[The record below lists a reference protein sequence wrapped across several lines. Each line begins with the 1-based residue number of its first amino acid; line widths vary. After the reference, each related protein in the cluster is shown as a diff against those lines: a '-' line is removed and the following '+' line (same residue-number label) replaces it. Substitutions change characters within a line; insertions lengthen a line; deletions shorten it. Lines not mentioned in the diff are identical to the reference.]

1 MCVPTDRACQ
11 AARAPSE
18 PRRAARI
25 GGEHCTACASVRLS
39 VFATCPLSLSL
50 SHTRFRGLG
59 VSTLHELNL
68 WPRESTFKSR
78 SAIERGRLKFAS
90 LQVRVHVAKTL
101 LISASL
107 GVPAVAL
114 GEWLDAELVE
124 AAAAAAAEAPPPLPP
139 PPTGLPA
146 YSAAAAISADV
157 DVFEV
162 AAAATAAAA
171 AAAAAAEEVD
181 EAAFR
186 LAAPLTGGNA
196 GAVATVT
203 AGAEEGS
210 ILISEVGMSC
220 GGGGDDCSRDSGLC
234 CLSRTFQWKGS
245 LGERSMLRRPHDRRR
260 HC

>member
-1 MCVPTDRACQ
+1 M
-11 AARAPSE
+11 
-18 PRRAARI
+18 
-25 GGEHCTACASVRLS
+25 
-39 VFATCPLSLSL
+39 
-50 SHTRFRGLG
+50 
-59 VSTLHELNL
+59 
-68 WPRESTFKSR
+68 
-78 SAIERGRLKFAS
+78 
-90 LQVRVHVAKTL
+90 
-101 LISASL
+101 
-107 GVPAVAL
+107 

-124 AAAAAAAEAPPPLPP
+124 AAAAGAGAPPPLPP

-181 EAAFR
+181 EVAFR

-210 ILISEVGMSC
+210 ILISEVGMS
-220 GGGGDDCSRDSGLC
+220 
-234 CLSRTFQWKGS
+234 
-245 LGERSMLRRPHDRRR
+245 
-260 HC
+260 